1 MRPTPDYEN
10 EVYLVAATRTPVGKR
25 GGAFK
30 ATRPDDLLAHVLR
43 AVLSNTP
50 RLDLQAIS
58 DVIVGCAIPEAEQGL
73 NVARSASL
81 LAGLPHSVPAFTLN
95 RFCASGVQ
103 AIADAAMRIRLGE
116 ADVMVAGG
124 VESMS
129 VMAHMGGNTPRPNP
143 RLFLQSEHHA
153 IAYGMG
159 LTAEKVAQQ
168 YQISREDQD
177 AFAQSSHEKALAAQ
191 RDHKF
196 LAEISPFEAEHFSPG
211 LNGQVQRTT
220 RRISQD
226 EGPRADSK
234 TEKLAQLKPVFAA
247 KGSVTA
253 GNSAQMSDGAAAV
266 LLMSEAGLKRFHAEP
281 IAKLVAYRVAG
292 VPPELMGIGPI
303 EAIPMA
309 LNAAGWHQDELDW
322 IELNE
327 AFAAQA
333 LAVMRTLKLD
343 PERVN
348 PLGGAIALGHPL
360 GATGAIRCAT
370 ILSAMQRNETHRALI
385 TMCIG
390 TGMGAACLLEK
401 V

>member
-1 MRPTPDYEN
+1 MLR

-25 GGAFK
+25 HGVFK
-30 ATRPDDLLAHVLR
+30 ATRPDDLLAHALQSLLR
-43 AVLSNTP
+43 LTP
-50 RLDLQAIS
+50 QLDRAAIG
-58 DVIVGCAIPEAEQGL
+58 DVIIGCAIPEAEQGL
-73 NVARSASL
+73 NVARNASL
-81 LAGLPHSVPAFTLN
+81 LAGIPVSVPAYTLN

-129 VMAHMGGNTPRPNP
+129 VMSQMAGNTPRPNP
-143 RLFLQSEHHA
+143 RLFSESEHHA

-159 LTAEKVAQQ
+159 LTAEKVASQ

-177 AFAQSSHEKALAAQ
+177 TFAQSSHEKALAAQ
-191 RDHKF
+191 RNEKF
-196 LAEISPFEAEHFSPG
+196 VTEISPFEVVQRSPG
-211 LNGQVQRTT
+211 LKGQVRLSKRLIT
-220 RRISQD
+220 SD
-226 EGPRADSK
+226 EGPREDSK
-234 TEKLAQLKPVFAA
+234 RATLAKLKPVFAA
-247 KGSVTA
+247 RGSVTA

-266 LLMSEAGLKRFHAEP
+266 LLMSEEGLKRYQAEP
-281 IAKLVAYRVAG
+281 IAKLVAYRVVG
-292 VPPELMGIGPI
+292 VPPEVMGIGPI
-303 EAIPMA
+303 EAITLA
-309 LNAAGWHQDELDW
+309 LKAAAWRQDDLDW

-333 LAVMRTLKLD
+333 LAVMRSLRLD
-343 PERVN
+343 AAKVN
-348 PLGGAIALGHPL
+348 PVGGAIALGHPL

-370 ILSAMQRNETHRALI
+370 VLAAMQRNEAQRALI

-401 V
+401 I